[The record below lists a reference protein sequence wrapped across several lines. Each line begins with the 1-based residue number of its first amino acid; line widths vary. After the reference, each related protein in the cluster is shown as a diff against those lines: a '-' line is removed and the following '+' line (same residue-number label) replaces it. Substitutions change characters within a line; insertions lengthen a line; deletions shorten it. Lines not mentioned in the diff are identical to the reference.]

1 MQVGTDPDQ
10 LPLAEQVLVESPWRM
25 NPELQL
31 YVATEPTL
39 LPLEKLIPPLA
50 IPDKEPQVAIIYDHK
65 LVTS

>member
-1 MQVGTDPDQ
+1 
-10 LPLAEQVLVESPWRM
+10 M

-50 IPDKEPQVAIIYDHK
+50 IPDKEPQVAIYDHK
-65 LVTS
+65 KVIISYATPILSIFVWK